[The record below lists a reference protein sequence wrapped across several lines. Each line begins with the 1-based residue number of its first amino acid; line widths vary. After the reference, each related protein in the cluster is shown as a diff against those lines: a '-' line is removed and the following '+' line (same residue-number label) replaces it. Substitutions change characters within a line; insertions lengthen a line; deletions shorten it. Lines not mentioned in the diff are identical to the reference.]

1 MTGQSSATNNSC
13 SEDKQFNIEEPVNAK
28 HDFVDNDNTESK
40 RFSYT
45 REQKFILLAACTG
58 NFFAF
63 SCASLPSPFLP
74 LLNESHNKLELD
86 GLIIG
91 LFALIF
97 LVVGPVCGRLVSAI
111 IFLLSFI

>member
-74 LLNESHNKLELD
+74 LL
-86 GLIIG
+86 
-91 LFALIF
+91 
-97 LVVGPVCGRLVSAI
+97 VCNDPKT
-111 IFLLSFI
+111 LSIKYYCKFGIVFRNNIM